1 MPRPPRVWFPGAWY
15 HVMARGNNRE
25 RIFRVDADYR
35 RYLGLMKEALTR
47 YECRLHAYA
56 LMTNHVHLM
65 VETGQ
70 THSISRAIQWLH
82 TSYSTYVNRRHDRVG
97 HVFQG
102 RYRSEI
108 VDRDTYALELS
119 RYIHLNPVRAALSG
133 DPAIYRWSS
142 CRAYL
147 TAGGDHLVTT
157 TQLLSM
163 SSQDSR
169 TQRSLYRRFVLDG
182 LARGQTPIGRGGQTP
197 SGGRGLTPIFLPSC

>member
-1 MPRPPRVWFPGAWY
+1 
-15 HVMARGNNRE
+15 
-25 RIFRVDADYR
+25 
-35 RYLGLMKEALTR
+35 
-47 YECRLHAYA
+47 
-56 LMTNHVHLM
+56 MTNHVHLM

-147 TAGGDHLVTT
+147 TAGGDHLVDRKSTR
-157 TQLLSM
+157 LN
-163 SSQDSR
+163 SSH
-169 TQRSLYRRFVLDG
+169 
-182 LARGQTPIGRGGQTP
+182 
-197 SGGRGLTPIFLPSC
+197 